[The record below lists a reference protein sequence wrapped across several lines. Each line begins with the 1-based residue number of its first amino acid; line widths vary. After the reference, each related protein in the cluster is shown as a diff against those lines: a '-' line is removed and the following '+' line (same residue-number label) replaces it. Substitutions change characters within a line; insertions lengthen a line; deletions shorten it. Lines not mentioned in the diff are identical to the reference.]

1 MDEDIQNLKR
11 NETRRPRWIE
21 AYPSDRQGQIT
32 AAYRLAVAVVQ
43 TDDWLNDWKV
53 RDAQE
58 TAYSE
63 YLEMRDTYRRM
74 RAESM
79 IETSECRS

>member
-21 AYPSDRQGQIT
+21 EYPSDRQGQIT
-32 AAYRLAVAVVQ
+32 TAYRLAVAVVQ

-53 RDAQE
+53 REAQK
-58 TAYSE
+58 TAFDE
-63 YLEMRDTYRRM
+63 YVEMRDTYRL
-74 RAESM
+74 M
-79 IETSECRS
+79 IYERETETSEYRA